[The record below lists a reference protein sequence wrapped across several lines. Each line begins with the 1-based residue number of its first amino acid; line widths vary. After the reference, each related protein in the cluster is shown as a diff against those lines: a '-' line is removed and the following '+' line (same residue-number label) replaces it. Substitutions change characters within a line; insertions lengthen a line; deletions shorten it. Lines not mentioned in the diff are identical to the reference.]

1 MRAAPTTKA
10 GTGRPGLRG
19 IAAVLVLALLGLGQ
33 AAGAQPGGAEP
44 IIVNLRLGS
53 TEPLSLRL
61 YEALHAR
68 MVMTP
73 ALRLSGDGESAP
85 VVLTVPHIDW
95 GELYGRVKVVY
106 DVELTRPGAPRANQR
121 GVRHLRGSCWD
132 DEIDDCAQQIVNQVI
147 AQGR

>member
-1 MRAAPTTKA
+1 M
-10 GTGRPGLRG
+10 G
-19 IAAVLVLALLGLGQ
+19 LVLALLSAGP
-33 AAGAQPGGAEP
+33 AAVAQPGGAEP

-61 YEALHAR
+61 YEALQAR
-68 MVMTP
+68 MRVTA
-73 ALRLSGDGESAP
+73 ALRLSRDGETAP

-106 DVELTRPGAPRANQR
+106 DVELTKPSAPRANQR

-132 DEIDDCAQQIVNQVI
+132 DELDDCAQQIVAQVI

>member
-1 MRAAPTTKA
+1 MRGARTTGA
-10 GTGRPGLRG
+10 GTGRSGLRG
-19 IAAVLVLALLGLGQ
+19 IAVALALALISAGP
-33 AAGAQPGGAEP
+33 AAEAQPGGAEP

-61 YEALHAR
+61 YEALQAR
-68 MVMTP
+68 MRITP

-106 DVELTRPGAPRANQR
+106 DVELTKPGAARANQR

-132 DEIDDCAQQIVNQVI
+132 DELDDCAQQIVAQVI